1 MEREN
6 NRFQAH
12 AMRLRRRGPTR
23 AAPRAPGEAGDPAP
37 LRPRPLSARPRL
49 SAPAPPGRASPREP
63 TRLVAGGL
71 APNSHAAS
79 AGARRCRDDTER
91 RRPAA
96 GSGAAGRSGRTRVR
110 GAPRPPAAVRR
121 VTAPR
126 PPEERPP
133 PPPPP
138 GPVSGAA
145 GGGYARSG
153 GRRPH
158 RPVGPPSR
166 SRRDRAP
173 RGQGSGRPPRNR
185 AALPSGQHGLP
196 GTFREGSEPESRT
209 RRPRTKAPPLRPL
222 LAEARPAPSA
232 PDLSRSAPSRAEASR
247 AVAARPRGGARGGG
261 WAAAPGEAR
270 GNGGFKGLPRVGAAP
285 T

>member
-1 MEREN
+1 MPRRHRAPASGGGE
-6 NRFQAH
+6 
-12 AMRLRRRGPTR
+12 RRRR
-23 AAPRAPGEAGDPAP
+23 AK
-37 LRPRPLSARPRL
+37 RPHARPRNP
-49 SAPAPPGRASPREP
+49 AAAGCRQTGNGAPAAGGAPPAPPPS
-63 TRLVAGGL
+63 
-71 APNSHAAS
+71 
-79 AGARRCRDDTER
+79 
-91 RRPAA
+91 
-96 GSGAAGRSGRTRVR
+96 
-110 GAPRPPAAVRR
+110 
-121 VTAPR
+121 
-126 PPEERPP
+126 
-133 PPPPP
+133 

-173 RGQGSGRPPRNR
+173 RGQSSGRPPRNR